1 MIIDNKNGVKFELD
15 IPNNY
20 CKMTEDEM
28 NKYYSKSLS
37 YAFIEKDTS
46 SVFCVIDDCV
56 TLSENEIIDRI
67 LGYQYAYQRMAPGF
81 QMGEMLQQ
89 NINGK
94 LVVILTFKSN
104 AISRNLFNIIALTS
118 VNDKEL
124 KLFFTC
130 DLKQTESKIKEF
142 ISIIESL
149 RCFEEGDKIDRSRA

>member
-1 MIIDNKNGVKFELD
+1 MIIDTKNGVNFELD

-20 CKMTEDEM
+20 CKMNEDEM
-28 NKYYSKSLS
+28 NKYYSKSFS
-37 YAFIEKDTS
+37 YAFIEKETS

-56 TLSENEIIDRI
+56 PLSENDITDRI

-118 VNDKEL
+118 ANEKEL
-124 KLFFTC
+124 KLLFTC
-130 DLKQTESKIKEF
+130 DLKQSKNKIKEF

-149 RCFEEGDKIDRSRA
+149 RCSEEGEKSD